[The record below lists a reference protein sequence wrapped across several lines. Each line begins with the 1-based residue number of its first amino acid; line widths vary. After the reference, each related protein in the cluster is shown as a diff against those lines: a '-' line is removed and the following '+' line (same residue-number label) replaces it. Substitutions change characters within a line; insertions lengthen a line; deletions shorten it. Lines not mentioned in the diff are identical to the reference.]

1 MALARCIPST
11 GREISPPRRRG
22 RVAAIAFFITFL
34 LVVTGTAAR
43 GQALDAPVRYSARDS
58 IRYDLHQ
65 QIVYLFGGARV
76 EYQGVALTADRIE
89 YRFGQEEAR
98 AHGAPDS
105 SGAVAGKP
113 VFDQGGHRIEADS
126 IRYNFRT
133 QKGLIKEVRTSEQE
147 TFVQARVSKRHGNG
161 EVHSKGGLLTTCD
174 RPRPHYHFR
183 ASRMMVIP
191 DDKIVTGPAVM
202 KVGPV
207 PTPIAIPF
215 GFFPNKRGG
224 TSGVLMPTY
233 GESATLG
240 FFLLNGGY
248 YRLLGEHAD
257 LSVTGDIYSRGSWA
271 LRASTRY
278 RTRYRYSGA
287 LQVDHSTQRTGSP
300 EYPDFSRQRNFFV
313 KWNHTVDPRASLSDR
328 FTASVHLGTSNNF
341 RNNFNSSTLDY
352 LSNTFQSNIGWTHLW
367 PGKPFTLAVNLRH
380 AQNTGTRSFNLTVPA
395 LTFNMS
401 RILPFQR
408 RVATGR
414 WYEQIGVT
422 YALAFDNQLSTTEER
437 LYWANLP
444 TLMRELRN
452 GVRHGATLGSAFK
465 TRFLTINPEF
475 TVTERWYFDRLRQ
488 EYHSEGDTVLT
499 HEVPGFARNGDWLA
513 ATTLTSKLYGM
524 YQFNGGWL
532 KAVRHVL
539 TPSVRLSYRPDLD
552 PTEEVYAPDGSLAS
566 TYNPFQNGIY
576 GSSPSGESGQVGL
589 GLVQSLEAKVRN
601 AKADE
606 ADQQVFR
613 KVKLLDFVGL
623 NSSYDWI
630 RDSLNWSP
638 VNLSARTTLLNRL
651 NVNFVSIWDPYAVN
665 ELGQRIDRAEV
676 DRSGALA
683 RLTAMNVALGFDLK
697 SKRYGQAPAAPGEQH
712 VVGES
717 DPNKGAAIDF
727 NMPWRLSVNY
737 SYDLNPSYVE
747 GIEDQER
754 QSVLFNGDVTLFKY
768 WKLGVSSGY
777 DVVAGEWTPTSLNL
791 YWDLHCWE
799 FNVNWIP
806 NGYRQS
812 ISLQLNVKASVLR
825 DLRYQ
830 WTRPIG
836 NDNLLR

>member
-1 MALARCIPST
+1 MAPARCISST
-11 GREISPPRRRG
+11 GRETSGVLRRG
-22 RVAAIAFFITFL
+22 RSWGVAFFITLL
-34 LVVTGTAAR
+34 LVAGGPSAL
-43 GQALDAPVRYSARDS
+43 GQALDAPVSYSARDS
-58 IRYDLHQ
+58 IRYDLQQ
-65 QIVYLFGGARV
+65 QIVYLFGAAQV
-76 EYQGVALTADRIE
+76 QYKGVALTADRIE
-89 YRFGQEEAR
+89 YHFKNEEAR
-98 AHGAPDS
+98 AHGVPDS
-105 SGAVAGKP
+105 TGTVVGKP
-113 VFDQGGHRIEADS
+113 AFDQEGHRIEADS

-147 TFVQARVSKRHGNG
+147 TYVQARVSKRHGDG

-191 DDKIVTGPAVM
+191 DDKIVTGAAVM

-233 GESATLG
+233 GESPTLG

-287 LQVDHSTQRTGSP
+287 LQLDHSTQRNSIP
-300 EYPDFSRQRNFFV
+300 DFPDFSRQRNFFV
-313 KWNHTVDPRASLSDR
+313 KWNHTIDTRASLSDR

-341 RNNFNSSTLDY
+341 RNNFNSSTIDY

-367 PGKPFTLAVNLRH
+367 PGRPFTLAVNLRH
-380 AQNTGTRSFNLTVPA
+380 AQNTGNRSFNLTVPA

-401 RILPFQR
+401 RVLPFQR
-408 RVATGR
+408 RVSTGR
-414 WYEQIGVT
+414 WYEQIGVA
-422 YALAFDNQLSTTEER
+422 YALAFDNQLNTTEER

-452 GVRHGATLGSAFK
+452 GVRQGATLSSAFK
-465 TRFLTINPEF
+465 TRFFTVNPEF
-475 TVTERWYFDRLRQ
+475 TVTERWYFERLRQ
-488 EYHSEGDTVLT
+488 EYYTEGDTVLT
-499 HEVPGFARNGDWLA
+499 NEVPGFARNGDWVAA
-513 ATTLTSKLYGM
+513 ATMTSKLYGM
-524 YQFNGGWL
+524 YQFSGGWL
-532 KAVRHVL
+532 KAVRHVV

-552 PTEEVYAPDGSLAS
+552 PTVDVFAPDGSVAS
-566 TYNPFQNGIY
+566 TYNPYANGIY
-576 GSSPSGESGQVGL
+576 GSSPAGESGLVGL
-589 GLVQSLEAKVRN
+589 GLIQSLEAKVRN
-601 AKADE
+601 AKAGE
-606 ADQQVFR
+606 EDQQAFR

-623 NSSYDWI
+623 NTSYDWI

-638 VNLSARTTLLNRL
+638 VNLSARTTLLNRV
-651 NVNFVSIWDPYAVN
+651 NVNFVSVWDPYAVN
-665 ELGQRIDRAEV
+665 PLGQRIDRAEV

-683 RLTAMNVALGFDLK
+683 RLTTMNVAVGFDLK
-697 SKRYGQAPAAPGEQH
+697 SKRYGQAPAAPGEQP

-737 SYDLNPSYVE
+737 SYDLNPSYVD

-777 DVVAGEWTPTSLNL
+777 DVVAGEWTPSSLNL

-806 NGYRQS
+806 NGIRQS

-836 NDNLLR
+836 NDDLLR